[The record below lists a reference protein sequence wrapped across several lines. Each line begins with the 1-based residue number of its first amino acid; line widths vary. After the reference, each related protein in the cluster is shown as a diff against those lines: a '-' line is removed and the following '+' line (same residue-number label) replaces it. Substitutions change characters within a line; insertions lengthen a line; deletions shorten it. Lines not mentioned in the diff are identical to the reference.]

1 MDYLSVALV
10 SFALLLVN
18 LGIGWALANKEVR
31 AQIGPAVRRAL
42 RLGRK
47 DGQ

>member
-18 LGIGWALANKEVR
+18 LGIGWALANKEIR
-31 AQIGPAVRRAL
+31 AQIVPALRRAL
-42 RLGRK
+42 RFGRK
-47 DGQ
+47 AGQ

>member
-18 LGIGWALANKEVR
+18 VGIGWALANKEVR
-31 AQIGPAVRRAL
+31 AQIGPAVRRVL

-47 DGQ
+47 AGQ

>member
-18 LGIGWALANKEVR
+18 LGIGWVLANKGLR
-31 AQIGPAVRRAL
+31 AQIGPAVRRVL
-42 RLGRK
+42 RFGRK
-47 DGQ
+47 AGQ

>member
-1 MDYLSVALV
+1 MNYLSIALV
-10 SFALLLVN
+10 SIALLLVN
-18 LGIGWALANKEVR
+18 LGIGWALANKNVR

-47 DGQ
+47 AGQ

>member
-18 LGIGWALANKEVR
+18 LGIGWVLANKGVR
-31 AQIGPAVRRAL
+31 AQIGPAMRRAL
-42 RLGRK
+42 RFGRK
-47 DGQ
+47 PSE